1 MINESK
7 KSLEPLPRGASYFTS
22 DPNKEAAYKAAE
34 ELLYQIT
41 SKVPESQIQATAENA
56 REARRKAGYT
66 VDDTVDNNAPDK
78 RISPVYWVTQND
90 FKQAFGRN
98 YNPMNE
104 TDRQDF
110 FSLVKNAPGMRR
122 RTDVAGADSGAPI
135 ASRQRPEFI
144 PTFQDVDGVKV
155 PESALGYTAKE
166 QKRARDLGF
175 KSIQDFKD
183 AEKYDGSYS
192 DQPRRLI
199 QQEVDKNLALDR
211 QMNLLGISR
220 QQIKKPGVMP
230 YSERQPNPLEN
241 QDNLL
246 KFVQTFAPETLTPE
260 QKSKLNL
267 QPKTDSGSMPYS
279 ERQDNPFDQ
288 SLVNGVQTSNK
299 NAADKITDKVGQ
311 FVNIV
316 PSYEPRSESETIFD
330 ALRQI
335 ERQDIEREINR
346 NLKSKK
352 SLPSQARNYL
362 DRVVSKRK
370 V

>member
-66 VDDTVDNNAPDK
+66 VDDVDDNDPNK

-122 RTDVAGADSGAPI
+122 RTDVAGADAGAPI

-155 PESALGYTAKE
+155 PESALGYTPKE
-166 QKRARDLGF
+166 QQAARISGF
-175 KSIQDFKD
+175 KT
-183 AEKYDGSYS
+183 AEEAKKYTGSYS
-192 DQPRRLI
+192 EKPDFVVQDRANKI
-199 QQEVDKNLALDR
+199 VDVEREMDF
-211 QMNLLGISR
+211 LGIR
-220 QQIKKPGVMP
+220 RKPIKKPGVMP